1 VTAARYTVNA
11 GRCIERDGKA
21 FATIHGC
28 GEYSPVELDQFA
40 DQVAAALN
48 AQAAA
53 ASFDPVKENR
63 KRVERTGRLLARYRL
78 VTGDDPGDDVTDLLA
93 DLMHYA
99 DQYATNCEPFND
111 HLERARQHFES
122 EKHEAQ
128 TGEPS

>member
-78 VTGDDPGDDVTDLLA
+78 VTGDDPGDDVLHPVAQLSGRHAHMDVRSRHQCSLFWHVHVLP
-93 DLMHYA
+93 
-99 DQYATNCEPFND
+99 ATQ
-111 HLERARQHFES
+111 ARH
-122 EKHEAQ
+122 
-128 TGEPS
+128 